1 MNKQPKNRWKLRA
14 VVLMLVSA
22 ISCMSVSVMATV
34 GTSDDPLIT
43 LSYLQQTFWNSI
55 VEQIDSTISA
65 RDADINAQVADKLS
79 GVSTSGSTGT
89 VTSSTDAFT
98 VVTLTQ
104 GQVLYGDIGCEV
116 MLRVGTATCVA
127 TSSPGLINQTD
138 GSVIESGSALEKN
151 DLCMMTIENR
161 GVKATAATVK
171 LMVRG
176 SYTIA

>member
-14 VVLMLVSA
+14 VGLMVVSSVA
-22 ISCMSVSVMATV
+22 CMTVSVMATV
-34 GTSDDPLIT
+34 GGSDDPLVT
-43 LSYLQQTFWNSI
+43 LSYLQQTFWSSI
-55 VEQIDSTISA
+55 VDQIDSAIGA
-65 RDADINAQVADKLS
+65 RDAELNAEIGDKLAN
-79 GVSTSGSTGT
+79 VDTSGSSSTT
-89 VTSSTDAFT
+89 TSSTDAFS

-127 TSSPGLINQTD
+127 DSSPGLINQTNGTIMYGGD
-138 GSVIESGSALEKN
+138 ALEKN

-176 SYTIA
+176 EYTIS